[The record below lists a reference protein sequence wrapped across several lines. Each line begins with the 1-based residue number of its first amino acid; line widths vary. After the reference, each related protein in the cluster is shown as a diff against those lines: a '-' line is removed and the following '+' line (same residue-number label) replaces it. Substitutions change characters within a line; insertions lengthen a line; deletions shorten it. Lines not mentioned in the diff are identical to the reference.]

1 MGVGYGSGH
10 EQSSMEDHHS
20 TSLATPS
27 ASINAMNGINTI
39 NATPTIKEE
48 AETSADSLT
57 IDVEGHDD
65 DDLDSEPTAK
75 LMKTEFNS
83 VEDKAWIQALRTH
96 VVVPLIR
103 HPKSISFRK
112 PVDPIALGKQKSQK
126 FRENKFPFFLI
137 CTGFFIP

>member
-1 MGVGYGSGH
+1 MQNKLSFNLHFRIHFAVKYNLWTK
-10 EQSSMEDHHS
+10 HS
-20 TSLATPS
+20 H
-27 ASINAMNGINTI
+27 I

-112 PVDPIALGKQKSQK
+112 PVDPIALGKQAINLVLRMQK
-126 FRENKFPFFLI
+126 
-137 CTGFFIP
+137 

>member
-1 MGVGYGSGH
+1 MGVGYGSG
-10 EQSSMEDHHS
+10 QDQQSMEDHHS
-20 TSLATPS
+20 TSMATPS
-27 ASINAMNGINTI
+27 AALSGV

-65 DDLDSEPTAK
+65 DDLDSEPSSK

-112 PVDPIALGKQKSQK
+112 PVDPIALGKL
-126 FRENKFPFFLI
+126 FL
-137 CTGFFIP
+137 